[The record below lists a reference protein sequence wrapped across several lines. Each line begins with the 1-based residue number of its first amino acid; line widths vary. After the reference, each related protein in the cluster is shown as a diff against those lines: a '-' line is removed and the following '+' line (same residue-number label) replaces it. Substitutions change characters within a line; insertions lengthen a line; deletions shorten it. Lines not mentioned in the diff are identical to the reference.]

1 MKIGVMSDTHLR
13 LPDPTLK
20 YIVDELLAGMDMI
33 LHAGDIVTRAV
44 LEYLEGHGV
53 IAVSGNMDDYDVTGH
68 LPHGREFTAG
78 DKRIA
83 LIHGW
88 GAREGLER
96 RILERFPIPRPDVLV
111 YGHSHVPFWAKVDG
125 VWMFNPGSAAS
136 RGFRGGGTVGVIE
149 IAGDSIEGRH
159 IRVER

>member
-13 LPDPTLK
+13 LPDPTLE

-33 LHAGDIVTRAV
+33 FHAGDIVTLAV
-44 LEYLEGHGV
+44 VEYLADRGV
-53 IAVSGNMDDYDVTGH
+53 IAVSGNMDEYDVTGY
-68 LPHGREFTAG
+68 LPHVREIDAE
-78 DKRIA
+78 DKRIG

-96 RILERFPIPRPDVLV
+96 RIIERFSVPRPDVIV
-111 YGHSHVPFWAKVDG
+111 YGHSHVPFWGKVDG
-125 VWMFNPGSAAS
+125 VWMFNPGSATA
-136 RGFRGGGTVGVIE
+136 RGYRGAGTVGVID
-149 IAGDSIEGRH
+149 IVGDVIEGKH